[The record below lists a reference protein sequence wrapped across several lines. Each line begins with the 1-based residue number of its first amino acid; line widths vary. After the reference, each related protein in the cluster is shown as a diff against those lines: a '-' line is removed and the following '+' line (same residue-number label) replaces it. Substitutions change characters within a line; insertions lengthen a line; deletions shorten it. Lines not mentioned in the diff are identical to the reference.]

1 MKVLFWLLLGTVAY
15 TYLGYP
21 SFLWLAL
28 RLRGRRPPPVVP
40 IDFASLPRVSVLLP
54 AHNEARWLRHRL
66 ENLLALRYPRDRM
79 EIVVGSDASTD
90 ATITVARSFGQEGVR
105 LLEVSERRGKTALL
119 NEMIS
124 ISLGEIVVFTDAN
137 ARFEQDALQF
147 LVRPF
152 ASPNVGCVVG
162 ELVYVNRE
170 LPAVRAGEGLYW
182 RLENAIKEMESHF
195 GGTIVAT
202 GAIYAMRRQLCQ
214 SLPPEVSD
222 DALNPLLALAAGYE
236 VVVEPRAQAFESAA
250 TSLREEFDRKARMVT
265 RQLGAHREVRF
276 FLRPFHPRLAAR
288 LMSHKLL
295 RWLAPVLLMAAL
307 LVNLGLLDGWIYRL
321 TLAAALAGLAA
332 FGLGVLA
339 VRRRRSVPACLRLW
353 VYFCVVNTA
362 ALKGI
367 ADFLRGRQRVTWT
380 TSASTR

>member
-40 IDFASLPRVSVLLP
+40 IDLASLPRVSILLP
-54 AHNEARWLRHRL
+54 AHNEAGWLGHRL

-90 ATITVARSFGQEGVR
+90 ATITVARSFGHEGVR

-182 RLENAIKEMESHF
+182 RLENAIKEMESQF

-202 GAIYAMRRQLCQ
+202 GAIYAMRR
-214 SLPPEVSD
+214 
-222 DALNPLLALAAGYE
+222 
-236 VVVEPRAQAFESAA
+236 A
-250 TSLREEFDRKARMVT
+250 T
-265 RQLGAHREVRF
+265 
-276 FLRPFHPRLAAR
+276 
-288 LMSHKLL
+288 
-295 RWLAPVLLMAAL
+295 
-307 LVNLGLLDGWIYRL
+307 
-321 TLAAALAGLAA
+321 
-332 FGLGVLA
+332 
-339 VRRRRSVPACLRLW
+339 VPAASAWGLR
-353 VYFCVVNTA
+353 
-362 ALKGI
+362 
-367 ADFLRGRQRVTWT
+367 
-380 TSASTR
+380 